1 MTETIADGTSDSIV
15 EIEREYGLSHGD
27 FRRIFPRVEPD
38 AEQIAE
44 RNFRLLHVDGRGLDI
59 ELSPEH
65 VRQLASL
72 KISFI
77 EIRFRFA
84 GWDARQRAEFFE
96 KFDRSFQKGG
106 G

>member
-1 MTETIADGTSDSIV
+1 MANAITDSGPGSVV

-27 FRRIFPRVEPD
+27 FGRIFPRVEPNSQ
-38 AEQIAE
+38 QISE
-44 RNFRLLHVDGRGLDI
+44 RRFELEHAGGRTLQID
-59 ELSPEH
+59 LSAEH
-65 VRQLASL
+65 VRRLASL

-84 GWDARQRAEFFE
+84 GWSPGQRAEFFE